1 MYVLHHADQPQ
12 IYAGLP
18 ANPVISPIVQAW
30 KGAGKYVGMATVG
43 LAAIAGVLHYLFMG
57 ADRVSEEDEENA
69 DRLVEER
76 RER

>member
-1 MYVLHHADQPQ
+1 
-12 IYAGLP
+12 
-18 ANPVISPIVQAW
+18 
-30 KGAGKYVGMATVG
+30 MALVAF
-43 LAAIAGVLHYLFMG
+43 AAIAGVFHHLFMG